1 MNRGK
6 RSRRASV
13 GAVAPSQSRP
23 AQPQVTRSSRTDS
36 MPEGAAQATLAQP
49 QVTRSS
55 RAESTLEGAAE
66 ARPAQPQVTR
76 PSRSDSMPEVA
87 TNSRPM
93 ESTWIAMSSGQPDQV
108 LSQRTPS
115 SSVGEK
121 FRIILRLKCTFF

>member
-6 RSRRASV
+6 RSRLSSV
-13 GAVAPSQSRP
+13 RAVAPSQSRP
-23 AQPQVTRSSRTDS
+23 AQPQVTRSSRADS
-36 MPEGAAQATLAQP
+36 MLEGAAQATLAQP

-55 RAESTLEGAAE
+55 RTESMHEGAAQS
-66 ARPAQPQVTR
+66 RPAQPQVTP
-76 PSRSDSMPEVA
+76 PSRADSIPEVA

-93 ESTWIAMSSGQPDQV
+93 EPTGIVVSSGQPDQV
-108 LSQRTPS
+108 LSHRTPS